1 MVELLK
7 YIWPFEILELV
18 FGPDVTNFLGILN
31 YIAHFILFPFMGAA
45 ILIYALFSQYWI
57 FALGYLAWYVYDA
70 KTPQQGLWC
79 PVSIINTINVFFRH
93 FL

>member
-7 YIWPFEILELV
+7 YVWPFEILELV

-70 KTPQQGLWC
+70 KTPQQGL
-79 PVSIINTINVFFRH
+79 
-93 FL
+93 